1 MKLSA
6 FRYFT
11 TTFLLFTSLA
21 YGEVETFGPFGGVNN
36 SENPFVISATQ
47 AQDLLNVELSKSGKS
62 IKKRKG
68 YGTAFTLSIATSPVH
83 GIYNFYDSNG
93 ADVGLFFNDR
103 HLSVSVSGGSP
114 TVFFSTGPLDATY
127 QCVDTAGFA
136 YCANTS
142 RANIIKVNS
151 STYTMITGFTST
163 GTMVTATPERLV
175 QAGFSD
181 FPNMIWFAKS
191 NDNSTWQVGGNG
203 VDPIQF
209 TITSPGSSVKHITY
223 AHGRVYWFKDSSFGY
238 ILEGASQSD
247 WQVVTISNF
256 LGSLFN
262 TSIYREEILYFQG
275 NDGHFYAYDGSNL
288 AKLSKD
294 LNETIGETQGRTSNS
309 WTQSSAS
316 DFGSGSST
324 STVIVDTTSV
334 SGQISLST
342 SSTWNTQSQTEGN
355 TNAYVSDECVGS
367 YYLSQSFI
375 PESAYILTRVDLAMY
390 DNIFPHGTY
399 GNFFVKIS
407 SDNGSNRPGSVM
419 VSTTLARGITSPFS
433 FIPHYFTPTSLAANT
448 TYWIQLIPETSCN
461 YAVDGIDWIGNL
473 YNPGDT
479 FCHGS
484 TCEVNTPRGY
494 MIYGTTYADSGTWQ
508 SQVHNASSL
517 SDWDSFQ
524 ANTIN
529 NGGTHSFYIRASTN
543 LFTVNSSTPSWGAV
557 TSGGV
562 PTISTGSYFQI
573 RDVLAPGVDRSIS
586 PIIYNFTQ
594 NWFEGSASDKT
605 YATYHDDALWWNV
618 ASGEGATTN
627 NKILRFDL
635 LNPGWYIYDI
645 GTGGFLLR
653 GKSLY
658 FGGVDA
664 GRIYKYGDVDN
675 DNGSAINSYWKSKDF
690 SGVSPFVD
698 KDYTRMSSAWSAISN
713 STATITYTIDGLS
726 STSYN
731 VNLGSST
738 SSFIQKNVNFPQGKT
753 GKTINVQYGNN
764 AADQR
769 WELFGA
775 QVEYILKSW
784 SPK

>member
-1 MKLSA
+1 MDAIKIKSLSLV
-6 FRYFT
+6 
-11 TTFLLFTSLA
+11 LLFASLA
-21 YGEVETFGPFGGVNN
+21 YGEVETIGPFGGVNN

-47 AQDLLNVELSKSGKS
+47 AQDILNVELSKSGKS

-93 ADVGLFFNDR
+93 ADVSLFFNDR
-103 HLSVSVSGGSP
+103 RMSVSVSGGSP
-114 TVFFSTGPLDATY
+114 SVFFSTGPNGATY

-151 STYTMITGFTST
+151 STYTLLTGFTST

-191 NDNSTWQVGGNG
+191 NDNTTWQVGGNG

-262 TSIYREEILYFQG
+262 TSIYRDEILYFQG

-309 WTQSSAS
+309 WTQSSQN
-316 DFGSGSST
+316 DFESGRQSST
-324 STVIVDTTSV
+324 TAVAV
-334 SGQISLST
+334 
-342 SSTWNTQSQTEGN
+342 
-355 TNAYVSDECVGS
+355 
-367 YYLSQSFI
+367 
-375 PESAYILTRVDLAMY
+375 
-390 DNIFPHGTY
+390 
-399 GNFFVKIS
+399 
-407 SDNGSNRPGSVM
+407 PGSVVLASTSGIRIDGSRNTTSECTSGIYTTPYYVAQSFYSTRTFTATEASVLIQKIGSPGTVYVNLM
-419 VSTTLARGITSPFS
+419 SDTIVSSTHAPNVVLTSGTFDTSGVGATSATVKATFLSSTTLAA
-433 FIPHYFTPTSLAANT
+433 HT
-448 TYWIQLIPETSCN
+448 TYWLQLR
-461 YAVDGIDWIGNL
+461 VDGTADSSNRYDWQYGIGASEF
-473 YNPGDT
+473 DT
-479 FCHGS
+479 FWCSPVPTTGGAVQLWFKINEKKYYP
-484 TCEVNTPRGY
+484 T
-494 MIYGTTYADSGTWQ
+494 GTFD
-508 SQVHNASSL
+508 SQVHNAASL

-524 ANTIN
+524 VDYLN
-529 NGGTHSFYIRASTN
+529 NGGSNTFYIR
-543 LFTVNSSTPSWGAV
+543 SSTGVFYASATVPSW
-557 TSGGV
+557 TSITNGSI
-562 PTISTGSYFQI
+562 PTISTNPYFQI
-573 RDVLAPGVDRSIS
+573 RDVMVTADDYLTPSMES
-586 PIIYNFTQ
+586 FTQ

-618 ASGEGATTN
+618 ASGTGATTN

-658 FGGVDA
+658 FGSVDA
-664 GRIYKYGDVDN
+664 GKIFKYGDVDN

-690 SGVSPFVD
+690 AGASPFVD

-713 STATITYTIDGLS
+713 STATITYTIDGLTE
-726 STSYN
+726 TSYN
-731 VNLGSST
+731 VNLGSAT
-738 SSFIQKNVNFPQGKT
+738 SSFIQKNVNFTQGKT
-753 GKTINVQYGNN
+753 GKTISVQFGNN

-769 WELFGA
+769 WELFGS
-775 QVEYILKSW
+775 QIEYILKSW
-784 SPK
+784 TPK